1 MKMSRRRGWT
11 LAAFALAVALVLA
24 WLAIA
29 KVHGNLARSSAWSA
43 ELERARAA
51 DRSCSAAMR
60 ERDAD
65 AEAEADVRRGNVQP
79 IFLGIGDD
87 VREIVAL
94 GLSDCSPRDIP
105 PSPRAFPGTCEGDLA
120 GPHASVT
127 AYAFTY
133 DRRLLL
139 IAPRQV
145 AAACRRAPR

>member
-1 MKMSRRRGWT
+1 MSRRRGWM

-29 KVHGNLARSSAWSA
+29 KVHGNLERSSGRSA
-43 ELERARAA
+43 EVERARAA
-51 DRSCSAAMR
+51 DQSCTAEMR
-60 ERDAD
+60 GRDANAD
-65 AEAEADVRRGNVQP
+65 AEADVRRGIAHP

-94 GLSDCSPRDIP
+94 GLNDCWPRDIP
-105 PSPRAFPGTCEGDLA
+105 SSPRTFPGTCEGDLA
-120 GPHASVT
+120 GPHSSVT

-133 DRRLLL
+133 NRRLLL